1 MLFEIYDVRTR
12 LRARIKVSDILF
24 SKMLDTETWPQK
36 SPNFEHGYRG
46 ILSNFNFYFI
56 FF

>member
-36 SPNFEHGYRG
+36 SPNFEHG
-46 ILSNFNFYFI
+46 
-56 FF
+56 